1 MRSVVFRHTQTR
13 SHFSPALL
21 ISSHFLEDEKWG
33 SVWKVLLC
41 KAQHRDHVPGNS
53 PQLPARHPPLACP
66 CEVTTLFQ
74 VVNESCQTK
83 SHFKSTL
90 CKKKNTVLQHI
101 SFINYA
107 MDQGSKQQKSQCTRN
122 GTCGYLNPWSP
133 LLECNSLGKNSFP
146 DFSPTHTRTHT
157 HTHTPIIQKRVI
169 TQHQTCMMQ
178 LLGLLTFQFY
188 ETWSY
193 FF

>member
-90 CKKKNTVLQHI
+90 CKKKKKKRYYSTFHLLIMLWIRDQSSRNLSVLEM
-101 SFINYA
+101 A
-107 MDQGSKQQKSQCTRN
+107 LV
-122 GTCGYLNPWSP
+122 GT
-133 LLECNSLGKNSFP
+133 
-146 DFSPTHTRTHT
+146 
-157 HTHTPIIQKRVI
+157 
-169 TQHQTCMMQ
+169 
-178 LLGLLTFQFY
+178 
-188 ETWSY
+188 
-193 FF
+193 